1 MKTPMERLLAERE
14 RLLLEAIPVRPKP
27 ADGTHSL
34 WTEQEQDRHWDDLC
48 RAVGA
53 PNHRKNPPRVRQ
65 ADIGSEA
72 AA

>member
-1 MKTPMERLLAERE
+1 MTTPLERLLQ
-14 RLLLEAIPVRPKP
+14 EAIPVRPER

-48 RAVGA
+48 RAIGA
-53 PNHRKNPPRVRQ
+53 PNNRKHPPRKRPRAV
-65 ADIGSEA
+65 DSEA

>member
-1 MKTPMERLLAERE
+1 MTPLERLLQEE
-14 RLLLEAIPVRPKP
+14 VPVRPER

-53 PNHRKNPPRVRQ
+53 PNHRKHPRRKPRP
-65 ADIGSEA
+65 ASTGEA

>member
-1 MKTPMERLLAERE
+1 MTPLERLLQ
-14 RLLLEAIPVRPKP
+14 EAVPVRPVRP
-27 ADGTHSL
+27 DASHSL

-53 PNHRKNPPRVRQ
+53 PNHRKHPPRKPPQ
-65 ADIGSEA
+65 ADPSEA

>member
-1 MKTPMERLLAERE
+1 MTTPLERLLQ
-14 RLLLEAIPVRPKP
+14 EAIPVRPER

-48 RAVGA
+48 RAIGA
-53 PNHRKNPPRVRQ
+53 PNHRKHPPRKRPRAV
-65 ADIGSEA
+65 DSEA

>member
-1 MKTPMERLLAERE
+1 MTPMERLLQ
-14 RLLLEAIPVRPKP
+14 EAVPVRPEP
-27 ADGTHSL
+27 APGTHSL

-53 PNHRKNPPRVRQ
+53 PNYRKHPDPTRRRP
-65 ADIGSEA
+65 ADSEA